1 MDSSPFG
8 LRWWPASRRARPGG
22 WQAPALGASP
32 RSDRAQ
38 LVRGLHLSRLQSP
51 HQLLWASQCPTG
63 RGAQARDRQNGA
75 GRGSMPLKTDAA
87 LSRSRPRHAHS
98 TPLGTGS
105 SGKPLAHGLTPRL
118 TDRYGGVGGGLGV
131 PWVSVLGGAHCSRTG
146 RKDKIFRRR
155 GCKHPARSR
164 LPQSLG
170 TLQSRLGG
178 GQS

>member
-1 MDSSPFG
+1 MGCGGGRLPG
-8 LRWWPASRRARPGG
+8 GPVPEGGRRLRWGLPLARTGHSLSEGSICPGFSLPISSSG
-22 WQAPALGASP
+22 PP
-32 RSDRAQ
+32 N
-38 LVRGLHLSRLQSP
+38 V
-51 HQLLWASQCPTG
+51 PTG

-105 SGKPLAHGLTPRL
+105 SGKPLAHGLMPRL
-118 TDRYGGVGGGLGV
+118 TDRYGGVGGGPGV

-170 TLQSRLGG
+170 TPQSHLGG